1 MQKYRVELSSPAER
15 VYRRIREA
23 ATECIELGDASSAK
37 AITLKA
43 VDDLIDK
50 TIPHSPFETGR
61 ELSPPLARIF
71 WVSRERLHIFY
82 TASPKPR
89 TIAILSIWDTP
100 KNEAS
105 RQHADAILKQMV
117 LSGQLDDLLLQYGL
131 RAVSN
136 VPRSRPFIAN

>member
-1 MQKYRVELSSPAER
+1 MHKYRVELSSPAER
-15 VYRRIREA
+15 VYRKIKDA
-23 ATECIELGDASSAK
+23 AMECIELGDACNAK
-37 AITLKA
+37 VLTLKA

-50 TIPHSPFETGR
+50 TIPQSPFETGR
-61 ELSPPLARIF
+61 ELSPPLTRIF

-100 KNEAS
+100 KSEAA
-105 RQHADAILKQMV
+105 RQHADAVLKQMV
-117 LSGQLDDLLLQYGL
+117 LSGQLDELLVQYGL

-136 VPRSRPFIAN
+136 VVRSRPFIAN